1 MKNDDIKLKF
11 VENIKLAY
19 LTPLSLFMNT
29 FALLIYTIIFFLKEL
44 INKLPTYMYIYLA
57 FWVIINLVSVAQ
69 EKSKKVRTSKV
80 SVFRYML
87 VNILCGYSIA
97 IAIASIYVF
106 GAAINSYDVFNYW
119 LMIIGA
125 IFLSWLGLHIMLCSE
140 FEIIPAM
147 SNGGFKGLGIL
158 IKLISIG
165 ILIYLGMTV
174 PTTSEENRFIWLSI
188 VPLLCAELLI
198 GRSYFNLS
206 LYLDPEEINTNEK

>member
-1 MKNDDIKLKF
+1 MKNDDSKLKF
-11 VENIKLAY
+11 VENIKVAY
-19 LTPLSLFMNT
+19 LTPLALFMNAI
-29 FALLIYTIIFFLKEL
+29 ALVMYSMEFFPADL
-44 INKLPTYMYIYLA
+44 INKVPRYIYIYLA
-57 FWVIINLVSVAQ
+57 FWVVINIVSVAQ

-97 IAIASIYVF
+97 IAIASVYVF
-106 GAAINSYDVFNYW
+106 GATAHGNEVFNYW

-125 IFLSWLGLHIMLCSE
+125 VFISWLGLHIFLCSE

-147 SNGGFKGLGIL
+147 SNGAFKGLGIL

-165 ILIYLGMTV
+165 ILIYLSKTV
-174 PTTSEENRFIWLSI
+174 PYVYDENDYIWMSI
-188 VPLLCAELLI
+188 IPLLCAELLI

-206 LYLDPEEINTNEK
+206 LYLDSEDNKESE